1 MKKLHEKSEFELQR
15 AREVLKTELGTR
27 RNAQVYFQQQL
38 MAIEDA
44 ARARIAEALERS
56 SLNEMDLLTQNFEL
70 QSMQKSFNDHDRG
83 LLCLEIDEL
92 RRSLFTLA
100 NEKDCLEEDSKFLL
114 AELRRASA

>member
-1 MKKLHEKSEFELQR
+1 MK
-15 AREVLKTELGTR
+15 AEVGTR

-38 MAIEDA
+38 MAIEDS

-70 QSMQKSFNDHDRG
+70 QSMQKSFNEQDRG

-92 RRSLFTLA
+92 RRSIFTLA

-114 AELRRASA
+114 AELRRASV